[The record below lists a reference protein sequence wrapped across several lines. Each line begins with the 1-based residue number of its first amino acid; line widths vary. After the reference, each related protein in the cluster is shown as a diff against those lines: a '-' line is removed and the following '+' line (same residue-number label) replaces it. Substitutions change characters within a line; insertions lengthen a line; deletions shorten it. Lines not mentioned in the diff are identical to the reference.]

1 MAKDFFDGLGES
13 LAKTM
18 RDLGGKA
25 ESFYSE
31 QKLRNRIS
39 GEEKQ
44 IQKIME
50 ELGKIIY
57 RRYRDGVPLEDMQR
71 RLCEQIDQRMERISQ
86 YKEEIAGVRSKKVC
100 PSCGASVDMGMAFC
114 PYCGAACTV
123 REPEE
128 QAGEVLAEG
137 AAEVKEETVEEAVP
151 AAEDPVE
158 EAVPAAEEP
167 TETAAPG
174 ETQETPDETE
184 ADREAL

>member
-128 QAGEVLAEG
+128 QAGEVIAEG
-137 AAEVKEETVEEAVP
+137 TAEVKEETVEEAVP
-151 AAEDPVE
+151 AAE
-158 EAVPAAEEP
+158 EP
-167 TETAAPG
+167 TEKAAPG